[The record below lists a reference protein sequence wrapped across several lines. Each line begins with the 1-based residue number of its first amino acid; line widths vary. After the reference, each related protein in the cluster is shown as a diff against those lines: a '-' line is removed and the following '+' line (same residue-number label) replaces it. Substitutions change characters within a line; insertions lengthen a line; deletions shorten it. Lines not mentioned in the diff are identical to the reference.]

1 MSYQSS
7 LIVPHGG
14 TLWVTV
20 AVQNAI
26 FLGSH
31 LYRELPHHDP
41 NRAMK
46 KRLWWSVL
54 LRDRIMP
61 LGLRRHVQIDPQ
73 HFDLDLDCIEE
84 SDLQDEIYNSQV
96 YNPRTKRSLALIL
109 NHQCRLALVLTD
121 VITTVYSPN
130 SFSQPRYSTEQE
142 FLASLDRMQEIKSK
156 LQAWKETAKVAL
168 NSSSCSDG
176 AHESVTL
183 YRDLTFI
190 YY

>member
-1 MSYQSS
+1 
-7 LIVPHGG
+7 
-14 TLWVTV
+14 
-20 AVQNAI
+20 
-26 FLGSH
+26 
-31 LYRELPHHDP
+31 
-41 NRAMK
+41 MK

-61 LGLRRHVQIDPQ
+61 LGLRRHLQIDPQ
-73 HFDLDLDCIEE
+73 NFDLNLDFIEE

-96 YNPRTKRSLALIL
+96 YNPRTKRSLGLIL
-109 NHQCRLALVLTD
+109 NHQCQLALVLTD
-121 VITTVYSPN
+121 VITAVYSPN
-130 SFSQPRYSTEQE
+130 SYRQQKYETEQE
-142 FLASLDRMQEIKSK
+142 FLASLDHIKDIKSK
-156 LQAWKETAKVAL
+156 LQAWHDKAKRAL